1 MSRILFNK
9 FYWNREDVGEAM
21 NQILEFTKYVH
32 PDQRLDVVLSDPD
45 DNRVLEYALKADSDT
60 IVTGDTD
67 LLVMGTYGRIK
78 IQRAADFLD
87 SHRHDRSRAQLNGC

>member
-1 MSRILFNK
+1 MG
-9 FYWNREDVGEAM
+9 V
-21 NQILEFTKYVH
+21 
-32 PDQRLDVVLSDPD
+32 DVVPGDAD
-45 DNRVLEYALKADSDT
+45 DNRVIECALKADSDT

-87 SHRHDRSRAQLNGC
+87 SQRQR